1 MKRTGCSLAG
11 ALGMTIMLRCGVAAV
26 LIVAGPA
33 IAGAAP
39 AGAPG
44 PVVADQAPAMPLATG
59 AAMPSAAPA
68 MPMDYHLGPN
78 DRVTIS
84 VYGEDDLSREYIVA
98 PAGTISLPLIGDI
111 TANGR
116 TADDL
121 RGEIT
126 RRLADGFIN
135 NPTVTVQIS
144 AFRNFY
150 ILGEV
155 NKPGEYP
162 FETGLTVT
170 QAVAEAAGYTY
181 RAARRS
187 VYIRHEGQTVE
198 TKVAVTPGM
207 SVEPGDTIRFGERY
221 F

>member
-1 MKRTGCSLAG
+1 MKR
-11 ALGMTIMLRCGVAAV
+11 MLRCGGAFAATM
-26 LIVAGPA
+26 LAGL
-33 IAGAAP
+33 AAP
-39 AGAPG
+39 ALAAESPATPVLEVAATTPPGVAAIPAGA
-44 PVVADQAPAMPLATG
+44 ATG
-59 AAMPSAAPA
+59 AAA
-68 MPMDYHLGPN
+68 MPLDYRLGPN

-111 TANGR
+111 TAKGR

-126 RRLADGFIN
+126 RRLADGFLN

-155 NKPGEYP
+155 NKPGEYA

-170 QAVAEAAGYTY
+170 QAVAEAAGFTY
-181 RAARRS
+181 RAARRTA
-187 VYIRHEGQTVE
+187 YIRHEGQTTE
-198 TKVAVTPGM
+198 SKVAITPGM

>member
-11 ALGMTIMLRCGVAAV
+11 VLTMKIVLRCGAAAGLAVAAPMV
-26 LIVAGPA
+26 
-33 IAGAAP
+33 AGAAP
-39 AGAPG
+39 AGAPA
-44 PVVADQAPAMPLATG
+44 PVVTDQAGAMPMT
-59 AAMPSAAPA
+59 AAPA
-68 MPMDYHLGPN
+68 PLGAAAIPKDYRLGPN

-121 RGEIT
+121 RAEIT

-181 RAARRS
+181 RAARRT

-198 TKVAVTPGM
+198 TKVPVTPGM